1 MAAPPKK
8 NPRKG
13 CRPVRRQT
21 KIHCPTWVPESA
33 GSRRDGKIGNEFGIS
48 LAPLI
53 ARAVEIQA
61 SAQKAAFEEEE
72 AERLRN
78 LIKKLF
84 GDIRRLCSGGAP
96 EVAEEA
102 LPNRGRRSGRIF
114 LHKPVAVK
122 SPTGATF
129 HSHSIQVR
137 KISTK
142 PVRDDAQPV
151 RTTPAQAAL
160 LASEPLREMIELYWN
175 ALDNPGALSPQ
186 TTQRAAKE

>member
-1 MAAPPKK
+1 MSKYQRLSRKNSNFRRCRKSKAYTAGFQLFGMAAPPKK

-72 AERLRN
+72 AE
-78 LIKKLF
+78 F
-84 GDIRRLCSGGAP
+84 
-96 EVAEEA
+96 
-102 LPNRGRRSGRIF
+102 
-114 LHKPVAVK
+114 
-122 SPTGATF
+122 AT
-129 HSHSIQVR
+129 
-137 KISTK
+137 
-142 PVRDDAQPV
+142 
-151 RTTPAQAAL
+151 
-160 LASEPLREMIELYWN
+160 
-175 ALDNPGALSPQ
+175 
-186 TTQRAAKE
+186 